1 MGCMVTPHSLLTI
14 EGTEEHAVT
23 ELSHLESPA
32 VGRDPKWRIP
42 HLRWWII
49 GVCFLG
55 TTVNYIDRMCLAV
68 AAPAV
73 CEEFQFSNTDFA
85 TILSCFMAAYTLM
98 QCVSGAIV
106 DRVGVRWGMALFA
119 AWWSM
124 AGMLHALGRGIWS
137 FGVCRFL
144 LGMGEAGNWPAATKA
159 VSEWFPARE
168 RGLAVAIFDSGSGLG
183 GVVATPLV
191 AWLVFH
197 YGWRFAFLA
206 TGALAAWWLVGWL
219 CIYRPPERHPR
230 ITAEE
235 LNLVLANR
243 TSDSRELGPSPKW
256 LSLLASRGVWGI
268 VLGRMLTDCV
278 WWFYVNWLP
287 KYLADARG
295 FSLSQIAA
303 LAWIP
308 FVSADLGNLGG
319 GWLSGHLMRRGWSLN
334 AARKAVLAMGVMG
347 MLAGVPAGLTSNAD
361 VCIALVSVATFAYA
375 AWGTIML
382 TLPTDLFPSR
392 QTASVSGLS
401 GTGAGLG
408 GLAFTWLTGVVVDR
422 ASYTPIFLMA
432 GLMPVAALTLVQ
444 LLIPRVSMT
453 MDRGPHAGSAEK
465 EDQ

>member
-1 MGCMVTPHSLLTI
+1 M
-14 EGTEEHAVT
+14 TEPLQT
-23 ELSHLESPA
+23 EPLP
-32 VGRDPKWRIP
+32 VCRDTKRRIP

-73 CEEFQFSNTDFA
+73 CEEFHFSNTDFA
-85 TILSCFMAAYTLM
+85 TILSAFMAAYTLM

-119 AWWSM
+119 AWWSV

-137 FGVCRFL
+137 FRACRFL

-168 RGLAVAIFDSGSGLG
+168 RGLAVAIFDSGSGIG

-191 AWLVFH
+191 AWLVLH

-206 TGALAAWWLVGWL
+206 TGALAALWLVGWL
-219 CIYRPPERHPR
+219 WIYRPPERHER
-230 ITAEE
+230 ITGEE
-235 LNLVLANR
+235 LNLLLTNR
-243 TSDSRELGPSPKW
+243 PGDAPESGPSSKW

-268 VLGRMLTDCV
+268 ILGRMLTDCV
-278 WWFYVNWLP
+278 WWFYVYWLP

-295 FSLSQIAA
+295 FSLTQIAA

-319 GWLSGHLMRRGWSLN
+319 GWLSGHLVRRGWSLN
-334 AARKAVLAMGVMG
+334 AARKAVLGLGVVG
-347 MLAGVPAGLTSNAD
+347 MLAGVPAGLASSAD
-361 VCIALVSVATFAYA
+361 ACIALVSVATFAYA

-392 QTASVSGLS
+392 KTGSVSGLS

-408 GLAFTWLTGVVVDR
+408 GLAFTWLTGIVVDR
-422 ASYTPIFLMA
+422 VSYTPIFLMA
-432 GLMPVAALTLVQ
+432 GLLPVIALMLVQ
-444 LLIPRVSMT
+444 LLVPRISMT
-453 MDRGPHAGSAEK
+453 MTREPRAENG
-465 EDQ
+465 